1 MTDYHEHNIDDHE
14 DPAASSTWL
23 VGFIGVVLLVVTM
36 LGVTA
41 LYYNVKAD
49 RVDEKV
55 VKPDRWD
62 VKKLRIQQEG
72 RLTAPAR
79 WEERDDGGEVTRE
92 LVIPLDRAMK
102 IVVEEYGAAEIS
114 PTASASGDMP

>member
-1 MTDYHEHNIDDHE
+1 MTDYYEHNIDDHE

-49 RVDEKV
+49 QVDEAV
-55 VKPDRWD
+55 LKPDINEP
-62 VKKLRIQQEG
+62 KKARARQER

-79 WEERDDGGEVTRE
+79 WEERDEGGEVTRE
-92 LVIPLDRAMK
+92 LTIPLERAMK
-102 IVVEEYGAAEIS
+102 IVVEEYGAAEVS

>member
-1 MTDYHEHNIDDHE
+1 MTDYYEHNIDDHE

-62 VKKLRIQQEG
+62 VKKLRIQQEQ
-72 RLTAPAR
+72 RLNTPAR
-79 WEERDDGGEVTRE
+79 WVERDEGGEVTRA
-92 LVIPLDRAMK
+92 LSIPLERAMK
-102 IVVEEYGAAEIS
+102 SVVEEYGAAEVS
-114 PTASASGDMP
+114 PTASASGDLP

>member
-1 MTDYHEHNIDDHE
+1 MTDHYEHNIDDHE

-23 VGFIGVVLLVVTM
+23 VGFIGAVLLVVTM

-41 LYYNVKAD
+41 LYYNVKASKEQD
-49 RVDEKV
+49 V
-55 VKPDRWD
+55 VVGRPFIH
-62 VKKLRIQQEG
+62 VKDLRADQER

-79 WEERDDGGEVTRE
+79 WVERDESGDVTRE
-92 LVIPLDRAMK
+92 LAIPLERAMK

>member
-1 MTDYHEHNIDDHE
+1 MTDHHEHNIDDHE

-41 LYYNVKAD
+41 LYYNVKAGQVEAEVVQ
-49 RVDEKV
+49 VDIDEPKN
-55 VKPDRWD
+55 
-62 VKKLRIQQEG
+62 LRIEQEG
-72 RLTAPAR
+72 RLTAPAH

-92 LVIPLDRAMK
+92 LIIPLERAMK
-102 IVVEEYGAAEIS
+102 IVVEEYGAADVS

>member
-41 LYYNVKAD
+41 LYYNMKASKEQVVV
-49 RVDEKV
+49 VDE
-55 VKPDRWD
+55 PFID
-62 VKKLRIQQEG
+62 VKNLRIQQE
-72 RLTAPAR
+72 RILTTSAR
-79 WEERDDGGEVTRE
+79 WEERDEGGEVTRE
-92 LVIPLDRAMK
+92 LHIPLERAMK
-102 IVVEEYGAAEIS
+102 IVVEEYGAAEVS
-114 PTASASGDMP
+114 STASASGDMP

>member
-1 MTDYHEHNIDDHE
+1 MTDHHEHNIDDHE
-14 DPAASSTWL
+14 DPAASSTSL

-41 LYYNVKAD
+41 LYYNMKASKEQVVV
-49 RVDEKV
+49 VDE
-55 VKPDRWD
+55 PFID
-62 VKKLRIQQEG
+62 VKNLRIQQE
-72 RLTAPAR
+72 RILTTPAR
-79 WEERDDGGEVTRE
+79 WVERDEGGEVTRE
-92 LVIPLDRAMK
+92 LHIPLERAMK

>member
-1 MTDYHEHNIDDHE
+1 MTDYYEHNIDDHE

-41 LYYNVKAD
+41 LYYNVKAQ
-49 RVDEKV
+49 RVDVKV
-55 VKPDRWD
+55 VQPEIDEPR
-62 VKKLRIQQEG
+62 KLRIQQEQQ
-72 RLTAPAR
+72 LTAPAR
-79 WEERDDGGEVTRE
+79 WVERDDGGEVTRE
-92 LVIPLDRAMK
+92 LHIPLDRAMK

>member
-1 MTDYHEHNIDDHE
+1 MTDYYEHNTDDHE

-41 LYYNVKAD
+41 LYYNMKAD

-72 RLTAPAR
+72 LLNTPPR
-79 WEERDDGGEVTRE
+79 WVERVEGGEVTRE
-92 LVIPLDRAMK
+92 LAIPLERAMK
-102 IVVEEYGAAEIS
+102 IVVEEYGAAEVS
-114 PTASASGDMP
+114 PTASASGDTP

>member
-41 LYYNVKAD
+41 LYYNVKAQ
-49 RVDEKV
+49 RVDVKV
-55 VKPDRWD
+55 VQPEIDEPR
-62 VKKLRIQQEG
+62 KLRIQQE
-72 RLTAPAR
+72 RWLTAPAR
-79 WEERDDGGEVTRE
+79 WVERDEGGEVTRE
-92 LVIPLDRAMK
+92 LHIPLERAMK
-102 IVVEEYGAAEIS
+102 IVVEEYGAAKVS
-114 PTASASGDMP
+114 SAASASGDMP

>member
-1 MTDYHEHNIDDHE
+1 MTDHYEHNIDDHE

-41 LYYNVKAD
+41 LYYNVKAQ
-49 RVDEKV
+49 RVDEEV
-55 VKPDRWD
+55 VKPDINEP
-62 VKKLRIQQEG
+62 KNLRVHQER
-72 RLTAPAR
+72 RLNAPAR
-79 WEERDDGGEVTRE
+79 WVERDDGGEVTRE
-92 LVIPLDRAMK
+92 LAIPLERAMK
-102 IVVEEYGAAEIS
+102 IVVEEYGAAEVS

>member
-1 MTDYHEHNIDDHE
+1 MTDHYEHNIDDHE

-62 VKKLRIQQEG
+62 VKKLRIQQEQ
-72 RLTAPAR
+72 RLNTPAR
-79 WEERDDGGEVTRE
+79 WVERDEGGEVTRA
-92 LVIPLDRAMK
+92 LAIPLERAMK
-102 IVVEEYGAAEIS
+102 IVVEEYGAAEVS